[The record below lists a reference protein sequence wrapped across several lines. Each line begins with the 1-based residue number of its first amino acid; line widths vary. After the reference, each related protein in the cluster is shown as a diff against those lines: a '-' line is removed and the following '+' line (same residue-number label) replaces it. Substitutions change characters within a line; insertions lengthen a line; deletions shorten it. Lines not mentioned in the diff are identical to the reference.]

1 MVEHSRLFIYTVP
14 TERDMCKLCNLR
26 AIPPPGLPFV
36 DDHGLNYSTRGVFL
50 GFFFAAVRCEKC
62 QCQDSMHA
70 LGALA
75 SSKQLPQMVCSLC
88 HPLFPTPLARGA
100 IKQQRRHRRARF
112 TSNRKIKEAD
122 WATGSF
128 ITQAPL
134 YLTFLLTL
142 KARHLKVTQSCRNF
156 PRCSG
161 FLTSD
166 LPNESLS
173 DCLNWHLFFTFKY
186 NMPRFYYLR
195 EYRFVYTWHLSIRP
209 GLYKP
214 DTR

>member
-1 MVEHSRLFIYTVP
+1 MQ
-14 TERDMCKLCNLR
+14 
-26 AIPPPGLPFV
+26 PPGHPTARVAFCGWSPAKLFNP
-36 DDHGLNYSTRGVFL
+36 RCFL
-50 GFFFAAVRCEKC
+50 GGFFSASAAAARCEKC

-75 SSKQLPQMVCSLC
+75 SSKQLLQMVCSLC

-100 IKQQRRHRRARF
+100 IKQQRRHGRARF

-128 ITQAPL
+128 IMRAPL

-161 FLTSD
+161 SLTSD

-173 DCLNWHLFFTFKY
+173 DCLNWRLSFTFKY
-186 NMPRFYYLR
+186 NMPRFYYLC
-195 EYRFVYTWHLSIRP
+195 EHCFVYAWHLSIRP
-209 GLYKP
+209 GRYKP
-214 DTR
+214 ERG